1 MDRPLIQKQINE
13 LEQLVEKSIKIK
25 NLKVLKNVFEELE
38 IRKSLKKRNTA
49 LKDRVENIINEYN
62 SSNKLY
68 ISESIKRIND
78 AADRIKN
85 SNFSETLKYWRAYSE
100 RIQQKKEK
108 QETITELWNIIYKKW
123 KKEEQIFFKLSSKEC
138 KELEIP
144 DLNPENTGLLRIF
157 GYSTSKN
164 KELRRIILRELVN
177 IELPKIEGYEKWGD
191 PKSIKRKNQIQ
202 MTLSGLKIPH
212 NKQENYEGAIKV
224 WDEDNKWF
232 LDKIFDD

>member
-25 NLKVLKNVFEELE
+25 DIKVLKNVFEELE

-100 RIQQKKEK
+100 
-108 QETITELWNIIYKKW
+108 
-123 KKEEQIFFKLSSKEC
+123 
-138 KELEIP
+138 
-144 DLNPENTGLLRIF
+144 
-157 GYSTSKN
+157 
-164 KELRRIILRELVN
+164 
-177 IELPKIEGYEKWGD
+177 
-191 PKSIKRKNQIQ
+191 
-202 MTLSGLKIPH
+202 
-212 NKQENYEGAIKV
+212 
-224 WDEDNKWF
+224 
-232 LDKIFDD
+232 